1 MPSSPPP
8 APPPSSAPGIGISGF
23 GYGLGF
29 GGEFNLKPINP
40 IFVAAA
46 FDYVNTNLTYSHEY
60 IHKFHLLVR
69 LSNG

>member
-8 APPPSSAPGIGISGF
+8 APPLSSASSIGISDFGF
-23 GYGLGF
+23 GL

-69 LSNG
+69 D